1 MRLNT
6 MAGGEREEERGRER
20 NQTECSNIFKDE
32 DAITWGPG
40 ILVLWSQNE
49 TKLLDRMVRDW

>member
-6 MAGGEREEERGRER
+6 MAGGEREEERGREK

-32 DAITWGPG
+32 DVMAWGPG

-49 TKLLDRMVRDW
+49 TKLLDRMA

>member
-32 DAITWGPG
+32 DAMAWGPG
-40 ILVLWSQNE
+40 ILVLWS
-49 TKLLDRMVRDW
+49 